1 MSSVPELRTL
11 AKSLKI
17 KGASTARKQDLIKL
31 IEAHQKDAAVP
42 EVEVK
47 VDKVDMVDMVDAN
60 VVPDVKVKVDVL
72 KTKSRQPSSWNQFLS
87 EYRSAHNCSLKEA
100 MTKKDEYLSYK
111 EKKGN

>member
-17 KGASTARKQDLIKL
+17 KGASTARKQDLITL
-31 IEAHQKDAAVP
+31 IEAHQKAAAVP
-42 EVEVK
+42 EVK
-47 VDKVDMVDMVDAN
+47 VKVDMVDMVESN
-60 VVPDVKVKVDVL
+60 VVPDVKVDVS

-111 EKKGN
+111 EKKL

>member
-1 MSSVPELRTL
+1 MSVPELRTL

-17 KGASTARKQDLIKL
+17 KGASTARKQDLITL
-31 IEAHQKDAAVP
+31 IEAHQKAAAVP
-42 EVEVK
+42 EV
-47 VDKVDMVDMVDAN
+47 KVDMVDMVESN
-60 VVPDVKVKVDVL
+60 VVPEVKVDVS

>member
-1 MSSVPELRTL
+1 MSVPELRTL

-17 KGASTARKQDLIKL
+17 KGASTARKQDLITL
-31 IEAHQKDAAVP
+31 IEAHQKAAAVP
-42 EVEVK
+42 EV
-47 VDKVDMVDMVDAN
+47 KVDMVDMVDAN
-60 VVPDVKVKVDVL
+60 VVPEVKVKVDVS

>member
-1 MSSVPELRTL
+1 MSVPELRTL

-17 KGASTARKQDLIKL
+17 KGASTARKQDLITL
-31 IEAHQKDAAVP
+31 IEAHQKAAAVP
-42 EVEVK
+42 EV
-47 VDKVDMVDMVDAN
+47 KVDMVDMVESN
-60 VVPDVKVKVDVL
+60 VVPEVKVDVL

>member
-1 MSSVPELRTL
+1 MSVPELRTL

-31 IEAHQKDAAVP
+31 IESHQKAAAVP
-42 EVEVK
+42 EVDK